1 MAKFRFYLVWLH
13 LDFATLV
20 QRGVLVGVKLVQRIR
35 VSTMKMQRMMKII
48 FSLLFSVSRIVC
60 LFWGIQVVFSLLPI
74 FGINFFFLSRKPE

>member
-35 VSTMKMQRMMKII
+35 VSTMKMQRMMNII

-60 LFWGIQVVFSLLPI
+60 LFWGIQVVFSSLPI
-74 FGINFFFLSRKPE
+74 FGINFFFC